1 MVSGQWSAIDF
12 SGGYGGGVVVLEL
25 MVVVVAVVEVAE
37 AGKVL
42 EPVTVTGVI
51 RVEVLMLVIG
61 SEVMVTNE
69 VVIVA
74 VMAVVAAQAAT

>member
-1 MVSGQWSAIDF
+1 M
-12 SGGYGGGVVVLEL
+12 VLEL